1 VLKVNYFLGNLS
13 MKTNIEIILRHNNY
27 RFFRLKIVFFSFLSS
42 LNVSAQ
48 NWSVST
54 GGNALRNGASTEYG
68 PSTETLLWSG
78 GESSTIAR
86 SPVSDS
92 IYLVAVRISNTSD
105 VLNGSRIVMMDIRNG
120 DTLWT
125 TNLPVDFLNSDS
137 RNRISAIRNGVVYA
151 SRSGN
156 SNASYLYALDA
167 ANGSV
172 IWKSESLIDESA
184 TEGLNFLENGD
195 LIVGNSNSVMRI
207 NKVDG
212 TTVWQTD
219 RLAYG
224 DGAELAVFD
233 SKIYGVINDLTE
245 LKVAAY
251 DAITGQLLYKSA
263 AIDNGL
269 VQQQALFMGN
279 DGTVYLPRSQNNSI
293 TDSLYS
299 FTDNGSGFTQNWS
312 VPIHYIP
319 FSSSAIGLDGSVY
332 SYSRS
337 GKVIRIDPITGSTT
351 DSSQVILYG
360 NASYPRMSIDAAGI
374 VNVTNGGFSD
384 GAFFSFN
391 ADLTLRWQTTITNV
405 YIGGPLI
412 GWDGILVICGVGND
426 IRAYQGDLQAS
437 INDDLTEKGIIVYPT
452 VVGEELNIG
461 ITPKL
466 VGTNYWITDG
476 MGKMVLYGKL
486 LSENTVIDF
495 SSMPGGAYLLKLLM
509 NEGRVYRIVKQ

>member
-1 VLKVNYFLGNLS
+1 
-13 MKTNIEIILRHNNY
+13 MKTNTEIILRHNNY

-92 IYLVAVRISNTSD
+92 IYLAAVRISNTSD

-120 DTLWT
+120 NTLWT
-125 TNLPVDFLNSDS
+125 KNLPVDFPNSDW

-156 SNASYLYALDA
+156 SNAAYLYALDA
-167 ANGSV
+167 ADGSV
-172 IWKSESLIDESA
+172 IWRSDSLIDESSV
-184 TEGLNFLENGD
+184 EGLNFLDNGD
-195 LIVGNSNSVMRI
+195 LIVGNINSVARI

-212 TTVWQTD
+212 TTIWQTD

-233 SKIYGVINDLTE
+233 SKIYGIINDLTE

-251 DAITGQLLYKSA
+251 YANTGQLLYKSA

-279 DGTVYLPRSQNNSI
+279 DGTVYLPRSQNNPI

-299 FTDNGSGFTQNWS
+299 FTDNGSGFTKNWS
-312 VPIHYIP
+312 IPIHYIP
-319 FSSSAIGLDGSVY
+319 FSSSGIGPDGSVY

-337 GKVIRIDPITGSTT
+337 GKVIRIDPATGNIS
-351 DSSQVILYG
+351 DSSQVVLYG

-391 ADLTLRWQTTITNV
+391 SDLTLRWQTNVTNV
-405 YIGGPLI
+405 FLGGPLI
-412 GWDGILVICGVGND
+412 GWDGTLVICGAGND
-426 IRAYQGDLQAS
+426 IRAYQGDVQAS
-437 INDDLTEKGIIVYPT
+437 MNGNITENGIANVYPT
-452 VVGEELNIG
+452 VVGEELNIE
-461 ITPKL
+461 ISNEL

-476 MGKMVLYGKL
+476 MGKTMLSGKIV
-486 LSENTVIDF
+486 SKNTLIDF
-495 SSMPGGAYLLKLLM
+495 SSIPVGVYVLKLFM

>member
-1 VLKVNYFLGNLS
+1 
-13 MKTNIEIILRHNNY
+13 MKTNTEIILRHNNY

-54 GGNALRNGASTEYG
+54 GGNALRNGASNEYG

-92 IYLVAVRISNTSD
+92 IYLAAVRISNTSD

-120 DTLWT
+120 NTLWT
-125 TNLPVDFLNSDS
+125 KNLPVDFPNSDW

-156 SNASYLYALDA
+156 SNAAYLYALDA
-167 ANGSV
+167 ADGSV
-172 IWKSESLIDESA
+172 IWRSDSLIDESSV
-184 TEGLNFLENGD
+184 EGLNFLDNGD
-195 LIVGNSNSVMRI
+195 LIVGNINSVARI

-212 TTVWQTD
+212 ITIWQTD

-233 SKIYGVINDLTE
+233 SKIYGIINDLTE

-251 DAITGQLLYKSA
+251 DANTGQLLYKSA

-279 DGTVYLPRSQNNSI
+279 DGTVYLPRSQNNPI

-299 FTDNGSGFTQNWS
+299 FIDNGSGFTKNWS
-312 VPIHYIP
+312 IPIHYIP
-319 FSSSAIGLDGSVY
+319 FSSSGIGPDGSVY

-337 GKVIRIDPITGSTT
+337 GKVIRIDPATGNIS

-384 GAFFSFN
+384 GAFYSFN
-391 ADLTLRWQTTITNV
+391 SDLTLRWQTNVTNV
-405 YIGGPLI
+405 FLGGPLI
-412 GWDGILVICGVGND
+412 GWDGTLVICGVGND
-426 IRAYQGDLQAS
+426 IRAYRGDVQAS
-437 INDDLTEKGIIVYPT
+437 MNGNITENGIANVYPT
-452 VVGEELNIG
+452 VVGEELNIE
-461 ITPKL
+461 ISNEL

-476 MGKMVLYGKL
+476 MGKTMLSGKIV
-486 LSENTVIDF
+486 SKNTLIDF
-495 SSMPGGAYLLKLLM
+495 SSIPGGVYLLRLFM
-509 NEGRVYRIVKQ
+509 NEGRVYRIVKK

>member
-1 VLKVNYFLGNLS
+1 MVIDFRNSVDSIIRNGILLFGFL
-13 MKTNIEIILRHNNY
+13 T
-27 RFFRLKIVFFSFLSS
+27 S
-42 LNVSAQ
+42 LNTSAQ
-48 NWSVST
+48 NWTVST
-54 GGNALRNGASTEYG
+54 GGNSFRNGSSNEYG
-68 PSTETLLWSG
+68 PTGETLLWSG
-78 GESSTIAR
+78 GMPSTIAR

-92 IYLVAVRISNTSD
+92 IYLATVRISNTSD

-125 TNLPVDFLNSDS
+125 KNLPVDFPNLDW

-156 SNASYLYALDA
+156 SNAAYLYALDA
-167 ANGSV
+167 ADGSV
-172 IWKSESLIDESA
+172 IWKSDSLIDESSV
-184 TEGLNFLENGD
+184 EGLVFLENGD
-195 LIVGNSNSVMRI
+195 LIVGNINSVMRL

-212 TTVWQTD
+212 ATVWQTY

-224 DGAELAVFD
+224 DGAELAVYG
-233 SKIYGVINDLTE
+233 SKIYGIINDLTQ
-245 LKVAAY
+245 LKVAAF
-251 DAITGQLLYKSA
+251 DTSDGQLLYKTE

-269 VQQQALFMGN
+269 VQQQTLFLGN
-279 DGTVYLPRSQNNSI
+279 DGTIYLPRSQNNPI

-299 FTDNGSGFTQNWS
+299 FTDNGAGFTQNWS

-319 FSSSAIGLDGSVY
+319 FSSSGIGLDGSVY

-337 GKVIRIDPITGSTT
+337 GKVIRIDPVTGTIT

-391 ADLTLRWQTTITNV
+391 ADLTLRWQTPITNV

-412 GWDGILVICGVGND
+412 GWEGTLVICGVGSD
-426 IRAYQGDLQAS
+426 IRAYRGDLTAA
-437 INDDLTEKGIIVYPT
+437 NDGMLSDSESEFSMLFPNPFRDQ
-452 VVGEELNIG
+452 LNLKAD
-461 ITPKL
+461 PSL
-466 VGTNYWITDG
+466 VGSSFVVYDCT
-476 MGKMVLYGKL
+476 GKSVYTGNISSEISTYDLSHLSSGIYL
-486 LSENTVIDF
+486 LGIGNKKDS
-495 SSMPGGAYLLKLLM
+495 LLKLIK
-509 NEGRVYRIVKQ
+509 E

>member
-1 VLKVNYFLGNLS
+1 
-13 MKTNIEIILRHNNY
+13 MKTNTEIILRHNNY
-27 RFFRLKIVFFSFLSS
+27 RFFRLKIVFFTFLSS

-54 GGNALRNGASTEYG
+54 GGNALRNGTSAEYG

-92 IYLVAVRISNTSD
+92 IYLAAVRISNSSD
-105 VLNGSRIVMMDIRNG
+105 FLIGSRIVMMDLRNG
-120 DTLWT
+120 NILWT
-125 TNLPVDFLNSDS
+125 KNLPVDFPSTDWQ
-137 RNRISAIRNGVVYA
+137 NRISGIRKGVVYA

-167 ANGSV
+167 ADGSV
-172 IWKSESLIDESA
+172 IWRSESLIDESA
-184 TEGLNFLENGD
+184 TEGLNFLEDGD
-195 LIVGNSNSVMRI
+195 LIVGNINSVMRI

-212 TTVWQTD
+212 TTVWQSD

-233 SKIYGVINDLTE
+233 SKIYGIINDLTE

-251 DAITGQLLYKSA
+251 DAVTGQLLYKSA

-279 DGTVYLPRSQNNSI
+279 DGTVYLPRSQNNPI

-312 VPIHYIP
+312 IPIHYIP
-319 FSSSAIGLDGSVY
+319 FSSSGIGPDGSVY

-337 GKVIRIDPITGSTT
+337 GKVIRIDPATGNIS
-351 DSSQVILYG
+351 DSSQVVLYG

-391 ADLTLRWQTTITNV
+391 SDLTLRWQTNVTNV
-405 YIGGPLI
+405 FLGGPLI
-412 GWDGILVICGVGND
+412 GWDGTLVICGVGND

-461 ITPKL
+461 INPKL

-495 SSMPGGAYLLKLLM
+495 SSMPGGVYLLKLLM

>member
-1 VLKVNYFLGNLS
+1 MVIDFRNSVDSIIRNGILLFGFL
-13 MKTNIEIILRHNNY
+13 T
-27 RFFRLKIVFFSFLSS
+27 S
-42 LNVSAQ
+42 LNTSAQ

-54 GGNALRNGASTEYG
+54 GGNSFRNGSSNEYG
-68 PSTETLLWSG
+68 PTGETLLWSG
-78 GESSTIAR
+78 GMPSTIAR

-92 IYLVAVRISNTSD
+92 IYLATVRISNTSD

-125 TNLPVDFLNSDS
+125 KNLPVDFPNLDW

-156 SNASYLYALDA
+156 SNAAYLYALDA
-167 ANGSV
+167 ADGSV
-172 IWKSESLIDESA
+172 IWKSDSLIDESSV
-184 TEGLNFLENGD
+184 EGLIFLENGD
-195 LIVGNSNSVMRI
+195 LIVGNINSVMRL

-212 TTVWQTD
+212 ATVWQTY

-224 DGAELAVFD
+224 DGAELAVYG
-233 SKIYGVINDLTE
+233 SKIYGIINDLTQ
-245 LKVAAY
+245 LKVAAF
-251 DAITGQLLYKSA
+251 DTSDGQLLYKTE

-269 VQQQALFMGN
+269 VQQQTQFLGN
-279 DGTVYLPRSQNNSI
+279 DGTIYLPRSQNNPI

-299 FTDNGSGFTQNWS
+299 FTDNGAGFTQNWS

-319 FSSSAIGLDGSVY
+319 FSSSGIGLDGSVY

-337 GKVIRIDPITGSTT
+337 GKVIRIDPVTGTIT

-391 ADLTLRWQTTITNV
+391 ADLTLRWQTPITNV
-405 YIGGPLI
+405 FIGGPLI
-412 GWDGILVICGVGND
+412 GWDGTLVICGIGSD
-426 IRAYQGDLQAS
+426 IRAYRGDLTATIDEILSNAESEFSMLFPNPFRDQ
-437 INDDLTEKGIIVYPT
+437 
-452 VVGEELNIG
+452 LNLKVD
-461 ITPKL
+461 PSL
-466 VGTNYWITDG
+466 VGSSFVVFDCAGKSVFSG
-476 MGKMVLYGKL
+476 MISSEISTLD
-486 LSENTVIDF
+486 LSHL
-495 SSMPGGAYLLKLLM
+495 SSGIYLLGIGNKKDSLMKLIK
-509 NEGRVYRIVKQ
+509 E

>member
-1 VLKVNYFLGNLS
+1 
-13 MKTNIEIILRHNNY
+13 MKTNSECIFRHNNY
-27 RFFRLKIVFFSFLSS
+27 TFFRSRIVLFTFLLS
-42 LNVSAQ
+42 LHVSAQ
-48 NWSVST
+48 NWTVST
-54 GGNALRNGASTEYG
+54 GGNPRRNGSSVEYG
-68 PSTETLLWSG
+68 PNTETLLWSG

-92 IYLVAVRISNTSD
+92 IYLAAVRISNSSD
-105 VLNGSRIVMMDIRNG
+105 FLNGSRIVVMDIRNG

-125 TNLPVDFLNSDS
+125 KNLPVDYPSTDWQ
-137 RNRISAIRNGVVYA
+137 NRISAIRNGVIYA

-156 SNASYLYALDA
+156 SNSSYLYALDA
-167 ANGSV
+167 ADGSV
-172 IWKSESLIDESA
+172 IWRSESLIDESS

-195 LIVGNSNSVMRI
+195 LIVGNINSILRI
-207 NKVDG
+207 NKLDG
-212 TTVWQTD
+212 TTIWQTD

-233 SKIYGVINDLTE
+233 SKIYGIINDLTE

-251 DAITGQLLYKSA
+251 DAVTGQLLYKSA

-279 DGTVYLPRSQNNSI
+279 DGTVYLPRSQNNPI

-312 VPIHYIP
+312 IPIHYIP
-319 FSSSAIGLDGSVY
+319 FSSSGIGPDGSVY

-337 GKVIRIDPITGSTT
+337 GKVIRIDPATGNIS
-351 DSSQVILYG
+351 DSSQVVLYG

-391 ADLTLRWQTTITNV
+391 SDLTLRWQTSFTNV
-405 YIGGPLI
+405 FLGGPLI
-412 GWDGILVICGVGND
+412 GLDGTLVICGVGSD
-426 IRAYQGDLQAS
+426 IRAYRGDVNAS
-437 INDDLTEKGIIVYPT
+437 LKEESTENETSVYPN
-452 VVGEELNIG
+452 VVRDQLNIL
-461 ITPKL
+461 ITPER
-466 VGTNYWITDG
+466 VGTNYWITDCS
-476 MGKMVLYGKL
+476 GKTVLRGKL
-486 LSENTVIDF
+486 ASENTLIDF
-495 SSMPGGAYLLKLLM
+495 SFVSNGLYLFNFEEK
-509 NEGRVYRIVKQ
+509 NARVYRIIKE

>member
-1 VLKVNYFLGNLS
+1 MVIDFRNSVDSIIRNGILLFGFL
-13 MKTNIEIILRHNNY
+13 T
-27 RFFRLKIVFFSFLSS
+27 S
-42 LNVSAQ
+42 LNTSAQ
-48 NWSVST
+48 NWTVST
-54 GGNALRNGASTEYG
+54 GGNSFRNGSSNEYG
-68 PSTETLLWSG
+68 PTGETLLWSG
-78 GESSTIAR
+78 GMPSTIAR

-92 IYLVAVRISNTSD
+92 IYLATVRISNTSD

-125 TNLPVDFLNSDS
+125 KNLPVDFPNLDW

-156 SNASYLYALDA
+156 SNAAYLYALDA
-167 ANGSV
+167 ADGSV
-172 IWKSESLIDESA
+172 IWKSDSLIDESSV
-184 TEGLNFLENGD
+184 EGLIFLENGD
-195 LIVGNSNSVMRI
+195 LIVGNINSVMRL

-212 TTVWQTD
+212 ATVWQTY

-224 DGAELAVFD
+224 DGAELAVYG
-233 SKIYGVINDLTE
+233 SKIYGIINDLTQ
-245 LKVAAY
+245 LKVAAF
-251 DAITGQLLYKSA
+251 DTSDGQLLYKTE

-269 VQQQALFMGN
+269 VQQQTLFLGN
-279 DGTVYLPRSQNNSI
+279 DGTIYLPRSQNNPI

-299 FTDNGSGFTQNWS
+299 FTDNGAGFTQNWS

-319 FSSSAIGLDGSVY
+319 FSSSGIGLDGSVY

-337 GKVIRIDPITGSTT
+337 GKVIRIDPVTGTIT

-391 ADLTLRWQTTITNV
+391 ADLTLRWQTPITNV

-412 GWDGILVICGVGND
+412 GWEGTLVICGVGSD
-426 IRAYQGDLQAS
+426 IRAYRGDLTAA
-437 INDDLTEKGIIVYPT
+437 NDGMLSDSESEFSMLFPNPFRDQ
-452 VVGEELNIG
+452 LNLKAD
-461 ITPKL
+461 PSL
-466 VGTNYWITDG
+466 VGSSFVVYDCT
-476 MGKMVLYGKL
+476 GKSVYTGNISSEISTYDLSHLSSGIYL
-486 LSENTVIDF
+486 LGIGNKKDS
-495 SSMPGGAYLLKLLM
+495 LLKLIK
-509 NEGRVYRIVKQ
+509 E

>member
-1 VLKVNYFLGNLS
+1 MVIDFRNSVDSIIRNGILLFGFL
-13 MKTNIEIILRHNNY
+13 T
-27 RFFRLKIVFFSFLSS
+27 S
-42 LNVSAQ
+42 LNTSAQ

-54 GGNALRNGASTEYG
+54 GGNSYRNGSSNEYG
-68 PSTETLLWSG
+68 PTGETLLWSG
-78 GESSTIAR
+78 GMPSTIAR

-92 IYLVAVRISNTSD
+92 IYLATVRISNTSD

-125 TNLPVDFLNSDS
+125 KNLPVDFPNLDW

-156 SNASYLYALDA
+156 SNAAYLYALDA
-167 ANGSV
+167 ADGSV
-172 IWKSESLIDESA
+172 IWKSDSLIDESSV
-184 TEGLNFLENGD
+184 EGLNFLENGD
-195 LIVGNSNSVMRI
+195 LIVGNINSVMRL

-212 TTVWQTD
+212 ATVWQTY

-224 DGAELAVFD
+224 DGAELAVYG
-233 SKIYGVINDLTE
+233 SKIYGIINDLTQ
-245 LKVAAY
+245 LKVAAF
-251 DAITGQLLYKSA
+251 DTSDGQLLYKTE

-269 VQQQALFMGN
+269 VQQQALFLGN
-279 DGTVYLPRSQNNSI
+279 DGTIYLPRSQNNPI

-299 FTDNGSGFTQNWS
+299 FTDNGAGFTQNWS

-319 FSSSAIGLDGSVY
+319 FSSSGIGLDGSVY

-337 GKVIRIDPITGSTT
+337 GKVIRIDPITGTIT

-391 ADLTLRWQTTITNV
+391 ADLTLRWQTPITNV

-412 GWDGILVICGVGND
+412 GWEGTLVICGVGSD
-426 IRAYQGDLQAS
+426 IRAYRGDLTAA
-437 INDDLTEKGIIVYPT
+437 NDGMLSDSESEFSMLFPNPFRDQ
-452 VVGEELNIG
+452 LNLKAD
-461 ITPKL
+461 PSL
-466 VGTNYWITDG
+466 VGSSFVVYDCT
-476 MGKMVLYGKL
+476 GKSVYTGNISSEISTYDLSHLSSGIYL
-486 LSENTVIDF
+486 LGIGNKKDS
-495 SSMPGGAYLLKLLM
+495 LLKLIK
-509 NEGRVYRIVKQ
+509 E

>member
-1 VLKVNYFLGNLS
+1 
-13 MKTNIEIILRHNNY
+13 MKTNTESIYRQNNY
-27 RFFRLKIVFFSFLSS
+27 QFFGLRIVLFTFLSS

-54 GGNALRNGASTEYG
+54 GGNALRNGTSAEYG
-68 PSTETLLWSG
+68 PNTETLLWSG

-92 IYLVAVRISNTSD
+92 IYLAAVRISNSSD
-105 VLNGSRIVMMDIRNG
+105 FLNGSRIVVMDIRNG

-125 TNLPVDFLNSDS
+125 KNLPVDYPSTDWQ
-137 RNRISAIRNGVVYA
+137 NRISAIRNGVIYA

-156 SNASYLYALDA
+156 SNSSYLYALDA
-167 ANGSV
+167 ADGSV
-172 IWKSESLIDESA
+172 IWRSESLIDESS

-195 LIVGNSNSVMRI
+195 LIVGNINSILRI
-207 NKVDG
+207 NKLDG
-212 TTVWQTD
+212 TTVWQND

-233 SKIYGVINDLTE
+233 SKIYGIINDLSE

-251 DAITGQLLYKSA
+251 DATTGQLLYKSTA
-263 AIDNGL
+263 LDNGL

-279 DGTVYLPRSQNNSI
+279 DGTIYLPRSQNNPI

-312 VPIHYIP
+312 IPIHYIP
-319 FSSSAIGLDGSVY
+319 FSSSGIGQDGSVY

-337 GKVIRIDPITGSTT
+337 GKVIRVDPATGTVM
-351 DSSQVILYG
+351 DSSQVVLYG

-391 ADLTLRWQTTITNV
+391 SDLTLRWQTNVTNV
-405 YIGGPLI
+405 FLGGPLI
-412 GWDGILVICGVGND
+412 GWDGTLVICGVGND
-426 IRAYQGDLQAS
+426 IRVYQGDLQAS
-437 INDDLTEKGIIVYPT
+437 MNEDTAENEVTLYPN
-452 VVGEELNIG
+452 VLDEQLSIS
-461 ITPKL
+461 ITPEL
-466 VGTNYWITDG
+466 IGVNYWITDG
-476 MGKMVLYGKL
+476 YGKTIRSGRFA
-486 LSENTVIDF
+486 SENTVIDF
-495 SSMPGGAYLLKLLM
+495 SSMPGGLYFLKLLM
-509 NEGRVYRIVKQ
+509 NEGRLYRIIKQ